1 MMRLILHV
9 SLLAIVLLAA
19 GCGPEPTANTATVS
33 SSPLVVTSDTPDP
46 AATEVATT
54 LPTVTPIPVAVLHD
68 DYSPLPTPT
77 ATWTPTPTP
86 TFDQWRQAL
95 IEAVPERL
103 LTFFAE
109 STTSSLAEIQGELQ
123 PLLDSMAA
131 APDALGRTCGP
142 QLEPVPDSEAAGVPA
157 IIFTCG
163 VLDPTNDSI
172 SWRNRK
178 GVLAWRDATSA
189 SWSLQLLPAI
199 GYISSFREARLVQR
213 DGRAE
218 LALFT
223 EQCRSE
229 TGKQCQIVLRLYRLE
244 EVFWREL
251 WADSIASQQT
261 QREATWQLEGDGIEA
276 IKVESTSSWS
286 DDPKSGLFQESRYG
300 AHRVFS
306 DVWQRQGDAYV
317 RTERKTHPSAFNTLV
332 EFFYALQ
339 TGGDAAAWVTR
350 PELLELAAQLELA
363 SLHERPPADWVLDHP
378 PYPDPFPEAGPI
390 SLTFDPFRLQ
400 HPVSRI
406 IFHFVLHEDNY
417 LIDAIEVIPTTQTA
431 P

>member
-1 MMRLILHV
+1 V
-9 SLLAIVLLAA
+9 A
-19 GCGPEPTANTATVS
+19 
-33 SSPLVVTSDTPDP
+33 SSPLAVTPDTPEP
-46 AATEVATT
+46 AATEVANH
-54 LPTVTPIPVAVLHD
+54 LPIVTPLPVVALPD
-68 DYSPLPTPT
+68 EYSPLPTPT
-77 ATWTPTPTP
+77 ATWTLTPTP
-86 TFDQWRQAL
+86 TYDEWYQAL
-95 IEAVPERL
+95 IETAPERL

-109 STTSSLAEIQGELQ
+109 RTTNSLAEMQGELQ

-142 QLEPVPDSEAAGVPA
+142 RLEPVPGSEAAGVPA
-157 IIFTCG
+157 IIFTCSA
-163 VLDPTNDSI
+163 LDAYNNSI
-172 SWRNRK
+172 SWRNK
-178 GVLAWRDATSA
+178 IGLLAWRDAASA
-189 SWSLQLLPAI
+189 SWSVQLLPAI

-213 DGRAE
+213 DGSAE

-244 EVFWREL
+244 GVFWREI

-261 QREATWQLEGDGIEA
+261 QWEATWHMEGDGIET

-286 DDPKSGLFQESRYG
+286 DDPKSGIFQESRYG
-300 AHRVFS
+300 AHRAFS
-306 DVWQRQGDAYV
+306 DVWQRQGDVYV

-339 TGGDAAAWVTR
+339 TDGNAAAWVTH

-363 SLHERPPADWVLDHP
+363 SFHETPPADWWLDHP
-378 PYPDPFPEAGPI
+378 PYPDPFPEAGLLSI
-390 SLTFDPFRLQ
+390 TFDPFRQQSPL
-400 HPVSRI
+400 SRI
-406 IFHFVLHEDNY
+406 IFHFVSHNGEY
-417 LIDAIEVIPTTQTA
+417 LIDAIEVIPIAQTA

>member
-1 MMRLILHV
+1 V
-9 SLLAIVLLAA
+9 
-19 GCGPEPTANTATVS
+19 NTGNEL
-33 SSPLVVTSDTPDP
+33 SSPVVVTPGVPEP
-46 AATEVATT
+46 AATGVVTIV
-54 LPTVTPIPVAVLHD
+54 PTATPIPAVAIPD

-86 TFDQWRQAL
+86 TFDEWRQAL
-95 IEAVPERL
+95 IETAPERL

-109 STTSSLAEIQGELQ
+109 RTTNSLAEIQGELQ
-123 PLLDSMAA
+123 PLLDSMVA

-142 QLEPVPDSEAAGVPA
+142 RLEPVPGSEAAGVPA
-157 IIFTCG
+157 IILTCSA
-163 VLDPTNDSI
+163 LDAYNNSI
-172 SWRNRK
+172 SWRNTK
-178 GVLAWRDATSA
+178 GLLTWRDAASA
-189 SWSLQLLPAI
+189 SWSVQLLPAI

-213 DGRAE
+213 DGSVE

-244 EVFWREL
+244 GVFWREI

-261 QREATWQLEGDGIEA
+261 QWEATWQLEGDGIET

-286 DDPKSGLFQESRYG
+286 DDPKSGIFQESRYG
-300 AHRVFS
+300 AHRAFS

-317 RTERKTHPSAFNTLV
+317 RTERKTHPSAFNALV

-339 TGGDAAAWVTR
+339 TDGDAAAWVTR

-363 SLHERPPADWVLDHP
+363 SLHETPPADWSLDYP
-378 PYPDPFPEAGPI
+378 TYPDPFPEAGPI
-390 SLTFDPFRLQ
+390 SLTFDPFRQQSPL
-400 HPVSRI
+400 SRI
-406 IFHFVLHEDNY
+406 IFHFVSYNGEY
-417 LIDAIEVIPTTQTA
+417 LIDAIEIIPATQTA

>member
-1 MMRLILHV
+1 MTRLMLHA
-9 SLLAIVLLAA
+9 SLLVIVLLTAS
-19 GCGPEPTANTATVS
+19 CGPEPAANTGSVS
-33 SSPLVVTSDTPDP
+33 PSPLAVTPDTPEP
-46 AATEVATT
+46 AAIEVATL
-54 LPTVTPIPVAVLHD
+54 LPTVTPLPVVAIPD

-86 TFDQWRQAL
+86 TFDEWRQAL
-95 IEAVPERL
+95 IETAPERL

-109 STTSSLAEIQGELQ
+109 RDTSSLAEIQGELQ
-123 PLLDSMAA
+123 PLLDSMVA

-142 QLEPVPDSEAAGVPA
+142 RLEPIPGSEAAGVPA
-157 IIFTCG
+157 IVFTCSA
-163 VLDPTNDSI
+163 LDAYNNPI
-172 SWRNRK
+172 SWYNQK
-178 GVLAWRDATSA
+178 GLLAWRDAASA
-189 SWSLQLLPAI
+189 AWSVQLLPAI
-199 GYISSFREARLVQR
+199 GYLSSFREARLVQR
-213 DGRAE
+213 DGSIE

-229 TGKQCQIVLRLYRLE
+229 SGKQCQIVLRLYRLE
-244 EVFWREL
+244 GVFWRAI

-261 QREATWQLEGDGIEA
+261 QREATWQLEGDGIET
-276 IKVESTSSWS
+276 IRVESTSSWS
-286 DDPKSGLFQESRYG
+286 DDPKSGIFQESRYG
-300 AHRVFS
+300 AHRAFS

-317 RTERKTHPSAFNTLV
+317 RTERKTHHSAFNTLV

-363 SLHERPPADWVLDHP
+363 SLHETPPADWWLDHP

-390 SLTFDPFRLQ
+390 SLTFDPFRQQSPL
-400 HPVSRI
+400 SRI
-406 IFHFVLHEDNY
+406 IFHFVSHNGEY
-417 LIDAIEVIPTTQTA
+417 LIDAIEVIPAVQTA